1 MLGFIEPRQ
10 GEEAQSPC
18 PENDSAL
25 LRLHP
30 ATPAVSLHARQYGG
44 PLRGHSRTLAQ
55 AAIRYPV
62 EP

>member
-30 ATPAVSLHARQYGG
+30 ATP
-44 PLRGHSRTLAQ
+44 
-55 AAIRYPV
+55 
-62 EP
+62 